1 MKVTNKIRQVLDNI
15 NVTNK
20 KYTMKNIK
28 KINSTTIMLDNKKYK
43 GYTVGDLPKRFAFIY
58 NEDNDQ
64 EGITEFFNY
73 QGLTYVEHNP
83 SIWSYV

>member
-1 MKVTNKIRQVLDNI
+1 
-15 NVTNK
+15 
-20 KYTMKNIK
+20 MKNIK

-43 GYTVGDLPKRFAFIY
+43 GYTVGDLPKRFEFIY

>member
-1 MKVTNKIRQVLDNI
+1 
-15 NVTNK
+15 
-20 KYTMKNIK
+20 MKNFK

-58 NEDNDQ
+58 NADNDQ
-64 EGITEFFNY
+64 EGIAEFFNY